1 MPRAL
6 ATRFL
11 RTRHLVCLLVASVPA
26 RNPASSPHPVSSA
39 LEREKLDASL
49 RRRFG
54 VAWIFLLLSALLG
67 FGLRLQVVQPW
78 ATLEYAHLLHTH
90 SHLAFLG
97 WVFNAFFVVSLRH
110 FIPAECRGSYDW
122 LWWTMQAAVAG
133 MLATFPFQGYAP
145 ASIAFSTVHMVASFA
160 FALKL
165 WRRNHASP
173 AARPHLHAALIFML
187 LSGLGPLALG
197 PLASAGL
204 RDSPAYTLAVYF
216 YLHCQ
221 YNGWFLFFLQA
232 LALQLAHERAWP
244 VCTSAAL
251 RAAGW
256 LFAGNVLAYALS
268 TLWCDPPAWV
278 RGAAIAGGALQ
289 IIGCV
294 EFARAFGPLRLPS
307 CGIQGILLAT
317 AIAGWL
323 LKHAL
328 HALGGWPAFNALLP
342 QRFVA
347 IAFLHLIFLGV
358 VLPALIAWAAAQ
370 GWFRSRTRFRIGALL
385 LLAGVAATELLLLA
399 PTVLAAFGWFPE
411 WPLARLLAAASA
423 LLVVALF
430 LTGDFRRG
438 AKMP

>member
-1 MPRAL
+1 M
-6 ATRFL
+6 
-11 RTRHLVCLLVASVPA
+11 PA
-26 RNPASSPHPVSSA
+26 RTSASSQSPVSSA
-39 LEREKLDASL
+39 VERATLGASL

-54 VAWIFLLLSALLG
+54 VAWVFLLVSALLG

-78 ATLEYAHLLHTH
+78 TTLDYAHLLHTH
-90 SHLAFLG
+90 SHVAFLG

-110 FIPAECRGSYDW
+110 FIPAESRRGYDW
-122 LWWTMQAAVAG
+122 LWWTMQAAVVG

-145 ASIAFSTVHMVASFA
+145 ASIAFSTVHMVASVA

-173 AARPHLHAALIFML
+173 SARPHLRAALIFML

-197 PLASAGL
+197 PLAAAGL
-204 RDSPAYTLAVYF
+204 RDSPAYTLAIYF

-232 LALQLAHERAWP
+232 LALQYAHERAWP
-244 VCTSAAL
+244 ARPSAAL

-278 RGAAIAGGALQ
+278 RSAAIAGGALQ
-289 IIGCV
+289 VVGVV
-294 EFARAFGPLRLPS
+294 EFVRAFGPLRLPS
-307 CGIQGILLAT
+307 GGFQKLLLAT

-328 HALGGWPAFNALLP
+328 HALGGWPAFYALLP
-342 QRFVA
+342 QRFIA
-347 IAFLHLIFLGV
+347 IAFLHLIFLGI

-370 GWFRSRTRFRIGALL
+370 EWFHSRVRFRLGTLL
-385 LLAGVAATELLLLA
+385 LLAGVAATELLLIA
-399 PTVLAAFGWFPE
+399 PTVLAAFGWFPD
-411 WPLARLLAAASA
+411 WPLAQLLLAASA
-423 LLVVALF
+423 LLVIALC
-430 LTGDFRRG
+430 LIGDFRRC
-438 AKMP
+438 AKTS